1 MKLDILTIAAHPDD
15 VELSCVGT
23 IIKAIKA
30 GKKVGMIDL
39 TEGQLGTRGTNELRL
54 KEAAAAAKIIGATVR
69 ENLGLMD
76 GYFEHNHENR
86 LKLIQKIRQYQ
97 PDIIITNPP
106 LDRHPDHGRCSA
118 MVTEAWFYSGLRK
131 IETELDGVKQEP
143 FRPSRL
149 FYFMQHYNY
158 EPSFVVDISDE
169 MEQKLAAIKA
179 FASQFHSE
187 DSTEPETLLSQPH
200 FLDSIVERCGT
211 WGHAIGTRYAEGFI
225 TPRKIFGVNNIFEI
239 K

>member
-1 MKLDILTIAAHPDD
+1 
-15 VELSCVGT
+15 
-23 IIKAIKA
+23 
-30 GKKVGMIDL
+30 
-39 TEGQLGTRGTNELRL
+39 
-54 KEAAAAAKIIGATVR
+54 
-69 ENLGLMD
+69 
-76 GYFEHNHENR
+76 
-86 LKLIQKIRQYQ
+86 
-97 PDIIITNPP
+97 
-106 LDRHPDHGRCSA
+106 
-118 MVTEAWFYSGLRK
+118 
-131 IETELDGVKQEP
+131 
-143 FRPSRL
+143 L

>member
-23 IIKAIKA
+23 IIKAVKA
-30 GKKVGMIDL
+30 GKKVGMLDL
-39 TEGQLGTRGTNELRL
+39 TEGQLGTRGSAELRL
-54 KEAAAAAKIIGATVR
+54 KEAANAAKIIGASIR
-69 ENLGLMD
+69 ENMGLMD

-86 LKLIQKIRQYQ
+86 HKIIQKIRQYK

-106 LDRHPDHGRCSA
+106 MDRHPDHGRASA
-118 MVTEAWFYSGLRK
+118 MVTEAWFYSGLQK
-131 IETELDGVKQEP
+131 IETEWEGKKQEP
-143 FRPSRL
+143 HRPSRL
-149 FYFMQHYNY
+149 FYFMQDYNY

-169 MEQKLAAIKA
+169 IEDKMNAIKS
-179 FASQFHSE
+179 FGSQFYSAHSK
-187 DSTEPETLLSQPH
+187 EPETLLSQPT
-200 FLDSIVERCGT
+200 FLDFIKEKSGV

-225 TPRKIFGVNNIFEI
+225 TPRKVFGVNNIFDI

>member
-23 IIKAIKA
+23 VIKAVKA
-30 GKKVGMIDL
+30 GKKVGMLDL
-39 TEGQLGTRGTNELRL
+39 TEGQLGTRGTNKLRL
-54 KEAAAAAKIIGATVR
+54 EEAAKAAKIIGASVR

-86 LKLIQKIRQYQ
+86 HKIIQKIRQYK

-106 LDRHPDHGRCSA
+106 IDRHPDHGRCSA
-118 MVTEAWFYSGLRK
+118 MVTEAWFYAGLQK
-131 IETELDGVKQEP
+131 IETEWEGKKQEP
-143 FRPSRL
+143 HRPSRL

-169 MEQKLAAIKA
+169 MEQKMEAIKA
-179 FASQFHSE
+179 FGSQFHSE
-187 DSTEPETLLSQPH
+187 NSKEPETLLSQPH
-200 FLDSIVERCGT
+200 FLDSIKDRCSS
-211 WGHAIGTRYAEGFI
+211 WGHSIGVRYAEGFI
-225 TPRKIFGVNNIFEI
+225 TQRKIFGVNNIFEI